1 MARAGA
7 RRDAGSAASADQAA
21 AKCSFRLVRVGLGGP
36 LLFAVNTKIRNP
48 KICTFAGFSSDPQAL
63 RSLTGS

>member
-1 MARAGA
+1 MLVSV
-7 RRDAGSAASADQAA
+7 GST
-21 AKCSFRLVRVGLGGP
+21 GPGGP
-36 LLFAVNTKIRNP
+36 LLFAVNTNIRNP